1 MNNNINYNADSE
13 FNIISNKQVNDLS
26 ERNLLTST
34 YQNSSNIQA
43 NSLTTY
49 HSYPEGIT
57 INQIPVI
64 HNQYQPTDIPTNVIH
79 VVRALPPMERVFT
92 ENYSKVA
99 CSSITTMW
107 LGNYGY
113 SYLSNY
119 ANDSNY
125 FFIPRDKDGFTLNNW
140 TEANTL
146 YKLQKEKMTQFI
158 NEFNKVSN
166 VASIVKNFYSKTDR
180 PKRKNSFL
188 FLIFLIIFLI
198 SLVCLVNVTNNK
210 RHRIFYQV
218 ALPLVC
224 AVSWL
229 ICIIFLVL
237 MIAGCVK
244 SKVSIAAEL
253 DKNII
258 NQTPQIESFVDQ
270 WNNKEFLPL
279 GLYIIVPRNLS
290 YIQFSLNSNAKFS
303 LEDHSFPNDL
313 KPKRMYS
320 LSKQY
325 V

>member
-1 MNNNINYNADSE
+1 MDNNLNYIADSD
-13 FNIISNKQVNDLS
+13 FNIIPNKQVNDLS

-34 YQNSSNIQA
+34 YQNSSNNQA

-49 HSYPEGIT
+49 KSYPEGLA
-57 INQIPVI
+57 INQTPLI
-64 HNQYQPTDIPTNVIH
+64 HHPYQPNDIPTSVIH
-79 VVRALPPMERVFT
+79 VVRVLPPMERVYT

-99 CSSITTMW
+99 CGSVTTMW

-140 TEANTL
+140 TEAITL
-146 YKLQKEKMTQFI
+146 YKLQKDKLTQFI

-166 VASIVKNFYSKTDR
+166 IANIVNNFNSKIER
-180 PKRKNSFL
+180 PKRKNTCL
-188 FLIFLIIFLI
+188 FLIFLIIFSMSLI
-198 SLVCLVNVTNNK
+198 CLVNITNNK
-210 RHRIFYQV
+210 RHRIIYQV

-224 AVSWL
+224 AISWL

-237 MIAGCVK
+237 MISGCVK
-244 SKVSIAAEL
+244 SKTSTAAEL
-253 DKNII
+253 DKTII
-258 NQTPQIESFVDQ
+258 NQTPQIENFVYE

-303 LEDHSFPNDL
+303 IEDHSFPNDL
-313 KPKRMYS
+313 KPKRVYS

-325 V
+325 I